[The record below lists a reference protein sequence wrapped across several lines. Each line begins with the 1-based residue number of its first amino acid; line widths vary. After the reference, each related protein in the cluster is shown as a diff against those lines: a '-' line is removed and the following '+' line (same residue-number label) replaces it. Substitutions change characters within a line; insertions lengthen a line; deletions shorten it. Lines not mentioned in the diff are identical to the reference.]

1 MRIERWYWLG
11 VFCLVSFLIHLGVV
25 WNSPGLGLPA
35 PPPKP
40 AEIEVA
46 LQAPAEEAKP
56 ALKPPPPTPKPKISA
71 KHSPEPPTH
80 HTPNSRLPTEVVKRN
95 VKPAAIK
102 IARR

>member
-1 MRIERWYWLG
+1 HFALCILHFALCIPRPLVPPNRTIVMRIERWYWLG

-56 ALKPPPPTPKPKISA
+56 APKPPPPTPKPKISE
-71 KHSPEPPTH
+71 KHNPEPPT
-80 HTPNSRLPTEVVKRN
+80 
-95 VKPAAIK
+95 
-102 IARR
+102 